1 MANKYHS
8 VLVVDDSEAEQV
20 MIKQIITSEPF
31 CDQLNVY
38 ADARKALDFIKAT
51 PVDQLPEIIFL
62 DIVMPEMDGFQFLN
76 EFEKLSESVR
86 QKCKIVLL
94 SSSDSFK
101 DLNRANKCRYVRR
114 FLNKPLTNSMLQAIN
129 F

>member
-38 ADARKALDFIKAT
+38 ADARKALDFK
-51 PVDQLPEIIFL
+51 
-62 DIVMPEMDGFQFLN
+62 
-76 EFEKLSESVR
+76 
-86 QKCKIVLL
+86 
-94 SSSDSFK
+94 
-101 DLNRANKCRYVRR
+101 
-114 FLNKPLTNSMLQAIN
+114 
-129 F
+129 